1 MNITIYLNNSMQ
13 FNATVEGY
21 NAADF
26 SAQLNNPQITMVSI
40 GNIVLNKHAVM
51 MIVPTDVLPTEGA

>member
-13 FNATVEGY
+13 FNALVEGY
-21 NAADF
+21 VASDF

-40 GNIVLNKHAVM
+40 GDIVLNKHAVM
-51 MIVPTDVLPTEGA
+51 MIVPTEVLPTNA

>member
-1 MNITIYLNNSMQ
+1 MNITIYLNNGMK

-21 NAADF
+21 DASDF
-26 SAQLNNPQITMVSI
+26 STQLNSQQITMVSI

-51 MIVPTDVLPTEGA
+51 MIVPSDVVENA